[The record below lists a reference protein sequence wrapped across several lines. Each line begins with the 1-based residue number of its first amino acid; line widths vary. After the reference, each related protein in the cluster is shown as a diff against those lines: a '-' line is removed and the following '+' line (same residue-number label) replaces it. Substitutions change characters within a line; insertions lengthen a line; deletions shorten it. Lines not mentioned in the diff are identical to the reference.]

1 MCVNVTLK
9 NTYQIKEVSEKNN
22 QLKVTTEKMRE
33 ES

>member
-1 MCVNVTLK
+1 MGVNFTLK
-9 NTYQIKEVSEKNN
+9 NRYQIKKVSEKNN